1 MPSRFRL
8 RYIFKPIVVRIA
20 KGLAKV
26 NISANMATG
35 IMLLNALVGFLVLVF
50 FQNLFLF
57 AIFVFTTG
65 IFDGVDGAIARLTK
79 TESSFGGFFDSFMDR
94 ISEFIILLAL
104 LIHFWDEALWNIVDI
119 KFIIIISLI
128 ASIMF
133 SYSRGRAEALFKGD
147 FDVGLMAR
155 SERLFYIFI
164 TMLIAHFIGWGDFFL
179 FIFMILVTLSALY
192 RGLYIYYQIKKYDK
206 NSED

>member
-1 MPSRFRL
+1 MPSKFRV
-8 RYIFKPIVVRIA
+8 RYIFKPLVMRIA
-20 KGLAKV
+20 KGLAKIK
-26 NISANMATG
+26 ISPNMATG
-35 IMLLNALVGFLVLVF
+35 IMLLNAIVSFLFLVC

-65 IFDGVDGAIARLTK
+65 MFDGVDGAIARLTN

-104 LIHFWDEALWNIVDI
+104 LIHFWNEVLWNIIDL
-119 KFIIIISLI
+119 KFIIIITLI

-164 TMLIAHFIGWGDFFL
+164 TMLIAHFIGRGEYFL
-179 FIFMILVTLSALY
+179 FLFMILVVLSALY
-192 RGLYIYYQIKKYDK
+192 RGVNIYLQIRKYAK